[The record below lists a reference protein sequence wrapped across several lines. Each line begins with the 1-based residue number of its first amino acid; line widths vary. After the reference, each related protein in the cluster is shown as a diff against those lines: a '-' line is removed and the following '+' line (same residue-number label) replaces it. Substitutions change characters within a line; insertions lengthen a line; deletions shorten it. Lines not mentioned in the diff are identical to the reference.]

1 MVKKKKSKDDGITE
15 NHQDGSWEASQE
27 IHERKKKE
35 AEAQDG
41 IWEPIHTYKLHSAN
55 LHPTQCSWPVDRTMS
70 GNYTFKWTST

>member
-1 MVKKKKSKDDGITE
+1 MKQEHLYRPETYTMTRDGKKKKSKEDGITE

-41 IWEPIHTYKLHSAN
+41 I
-55 LHPTQCSWPVDRTMS
+55 
-70 GNYTFKWTST
+70 